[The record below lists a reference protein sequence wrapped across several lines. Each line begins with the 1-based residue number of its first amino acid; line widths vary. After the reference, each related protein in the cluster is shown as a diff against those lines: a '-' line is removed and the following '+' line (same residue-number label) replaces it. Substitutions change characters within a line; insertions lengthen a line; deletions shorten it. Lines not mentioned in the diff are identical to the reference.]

1 MSFGIDFQDFKALAT
16 KQSLVTNWI
25 EVLAD
30 LDTPVS
36 VYSKLEASGSATF
49 LFESVIGGE
58 KIGRYSF
65 VGYKALEIIETYN
78 DNPYKLLE
86 AKLEALNLASNQL
99 PFFHQG
105 YVGYFSF
112 ESIQSIEPSLNMK
125 SSIYPQMYMILAGSM
140 IVFDNVSNKFYIV
153 VNSLI
158 DKSKVN
164 DDKYLQKTYDN
175 SISEIKHI
183 KKLIDKKINLERLE
197 IDESIS
203 VEAKDFKSNTGADE
217 FQEMVIQAKK
227 HIREGD
233 IFQVV
238 LSHKLSRKISVN
250 PLKVYRIL
258 RTVNPSPYQF
268 IYNIKLKNGQRLS
281 LVGSSPEM
289 LVKATHKL
297 DKNGQEFL
305 EAEIRPIAG
314 TYRRGAN
321 EVEDQEL
328 TNKLL
333 KDPKEIA
340 EHVMLVDL
348 ARNDLGRVCEN
359 GSIQVAQNMIVEKYS
374 HVLHI
379 VSSVLGKIKSSLG
392 LKAGLKLLQACFPA
406 GTLSGA
412 PKVEA
417 IKIITELEKEARGP
431 YGGTIGYF
439 GLDGMV
445 DTAIMIRT
453 LLITP
458 NSVEVQAGAGVV
470 ADSDPAKELQETY
483 NKAGALIKVINIAS
497 N

>member
-1 MSFGIDFQDFKALAT
+1 MSFGIDFQEFKALAA

-36 VYSKLEASGSATF
+36 VYSQLEASGSGTF

-65 VGYKALEIIETYN
+65 VGYKALEVIETYN
-78 DNPYKLLE
+78 ENPYKLLE
-86 AKLEALNLASNQL
+86 TKLEALNLASNQL

-112 ESIQSIEPSLNMK
+112 ESIASIEPSLKMK
-125 SSIYPQMYMILAGSM
+125 TSIYPQMYMILAGSM

-158 DKSKVN
+158 DKSKIN
-164 DDKYLQKTYDN
+164 DNKYLQKTYDD
-175 SISEIKHI
+175 SITEIKHI
-183 KKLIDKKINLERLE
+183 KKLIDQKINLERLE
-197 IDESIS
+197 INENSSFD
-203 VEAKDFKSNTGADE
+203 VKDFNSNTGTEE
-217 FQEMVIQAKK
+217 FQVMVNQAKK
-227 HIREGD
+227 HIKEGD

-238 LSHKLSRKISVN
+238 LSHKLSRKIKVD

-268 IYNIKLKNGQRLS
+268 IYNLKLKNGQRLS

-297 DKNGQEFL
+297 DDKDQEFL

-314 TYRRGAN
+314 TYKRGTN
-321 EVEDQEL
+321 EIEDKEL
-328 TNKLL
+328 INKLL

-340 EHVMLVDL
+340 EHVMLMDL

-359 GSIQVAQNMIVEKYS
+359 GSIKVAENMIVEKYS

-379 VSSVLGKIKSSLG
+379 VSSVLGKIKKSLG
-392 LKAGLKLLQACFPA
+392 LKSGLKLLQACFPA

-445 DTAIMIRT
+445 DSAIMIRT
-453 LLITP
+453 LLISHD
-458 NSVEVQAGAGVV
+458 SVEVQAGAGIV
-470 ADSDPAKELQETY
+470 ADSDPVKELQETY
-483 NKAGALIKVINIAS
+483 NKAGALIKVIGLAS
-497 N
+497 